1 MQLPWGIHG
10 PKHYKAPLHSG
21 VVTFFVATDEVA
33 PLPFD
38 FLVHPFISPFSS
50 TGIILLFFMGSIL
63 FLQSGPLL
71 QQFCVDTWL
80 LAEQNN
86 LNFIPHNEA
95 QIHVNW
101 YQGLLNHLQRR
112 QEGQNDGNG
121 NNAPGVPIILSSSYQ
136 GSPCNMTN

>member
-1 MQLPWGIHG
+1 
-10 PKHYKAPLHSG
+10 
-21 VVTFFVATDEVA
+21 
-33 PLPFD
+33 
-38 FLVHPFISPFSS
+38 
-50 TGIILLFFMGSIL
+50 MGSIL